1 MTALPKDILDRMRTW
16 LDEGREQTG
25 LLEPTAMV
33 LATVAADGTPSARVV
48 LLKEV
53 DERGLV
59 FYTNYESDK
68 GRDLAQN
75 PRAALNFHWDAFRR
89 QLRVQGDVVQVD
101 AAESDAYFASRPVGS
116 QIGAWASEQ
125 SRPLDRYETL
135 MQRAGEFMQKF
146 QGGEVPRP
154 PHWGGYR
161 VIPER
166 VEFWSSKDDRLHQRD
181 LHVRGPDGWTAS
193 SLFP

>member
-1 MTALPKDILDRMRTW
+1 MTQMPQHILDRMKAW
-16 LDEGREQTG
+16 IDEGVAEPG

-33 LATVAADGTPSARVV
+33 LATVGVDGMPAARVV
-48 LLKEV
+48 LLKAL
-53 DERGLV
+53 DAQGLV
-59 FYTNYESDK
+59 FYTNYQSNK
-68 GRDLAQN
+68 GRDLAAN
-75 PRAALNFHWDAFRR
+75 PRAALCFHWDALRR
-89 QLRVQGDVVQVD
+89 QLRVQGDVVQISP
-101 AAESDAYFASRPVGS
+101 AESDAYFASRAVGS

-135 MQRAGEFMQKF
+135 IGRASVFAEQFE
-146 QGGEVPRP
+146 GGPVPRP

-161 VIPER
+161 VIPNR

-181 LHVRGPDGWTAS
+181 LHVRGGDGWTES